1 MLLSRFAAALDP
13 FDDRCYSHPTVVDH
27 TAGMMPRSE
36 DSAFKN
42 SVIWRAAN
50 VLGGAIGSVPA
61 GVFRDLGGERGK
73 EAATDDPWHVRFK
86 RGVSRSQTAYRFFHQ
101 MAGQVMVGGNFY
113 ARRIGTPLQPGL
125 WPLPADRVRV
135 AEVLRDGGLR
145 YEYRNSQGQPE
156 ILEQSEIVHI
166 RGFSRDGLTGC
177 SVFEMMRDEL
187 GLALAGR
194 TQRTAFMR
202 NEMRPGVVIKHP
214 STLTS
219 GAEANIVKG
228 YVNTHGG
235 PHNAGLPLV
244 LAEGADIATFSV
256 SARDSQW
263 IEGEEFN
270 IQNFI
275 RWTGIPGVLLGYP
288 DKTATYASAEAFFDS
303 FISFCLLPFATNIER
318 EFSLALWGL
327 DSPLSLE
334 FNLNALMRADS
345 AARATFYRTMVE
357 MGILTRN
364 EVRRLENRN
373 PLPGL
378 DDPLTPKNMGT
389 GADTSEPPPA
399 PPRRPPG
406 AKSRARLRQFVRG
419 AAARIVRREALH
431 LAGSEGQK
439 GLAVRFAADPKRWA
453 AAVADFYERHAE
465 MVENELHLSADAA
478 AGYCREQR
486 EAVLAGGMAVVATWE
501 SDRVAHL
508 ERLALGG
515 VAC

>member
-1 MLLSRFAAALDP
+1 MLLHRFAAALDP
-13 FDDRCYSHPTVVDH
+13 TDDRYYAHPVVVDH
-27 TAGMMPRSE
+27 TGGIGGPRSE

-61 GVFRDLGGERGK
+61 GVYRDLGGEKGK
-73 EAATDDPWHVRFK
+73 EVATDDPWHIRFK
-86 RGVSRSQTAYRFFHQ
+86 RAVSKSQTAYRFFHQ
-101 MAGQVMVGGNFY
+101 MAGQIMVGGNFY
-113 ARRIGTPLQPGL
+113 ARRIGTPNDPGL
-125 WPLPADRVRV
+125 WPLAADRIRV
-135 AEVLRDGGLR
+135 CDVLSDGSLR
-145 YEYRNSQGQPE
+145 YEYRTNAGVVQVLNQDQ
-156 ILEQSEIVHI
+156 IIHV
-166 RGFSRDGLTGC
+166 RGFSRDGITGV

-194 TQRTAFMR
+194 VQRTAFMR

-214 STLTS
+214 GTL
-219 GAEANIVKG
+219 GEKAEANIIKG
-228 YVNTHGG
+228 YVATHGG
-235 PHNAGLPLV
+235 PHNAGMPLI
-244 LAEGADIATFSV
+244 LAEGADIATFQIS
-256 SARDSQW
+256 SRDAQW
-263 IEGEEFN
+263 IEGEQFTIE
-270 IQNFI
+270 NFI
-275 RWTGIPGVLLGYP
+275 RWSGIPGVLLGYP

-303 FISFCLLPFATNIER
+303 FITFCLLPFATNIER

-327 DSPLSLE
+327 DSDLSLE

-373 PLPGL
+373 PLAGL

-389 GADTSEPPPA
+389 GGEPPQPA
-399 PPRRPPG
+399 PAPRRPG
-406 AKSRARLRQFVRG
+406 AKARARLQKFVRG

-431 LAGSEGQK
+431 LVGAEGQK
-439 GLAVRFAADPKRWA
+439 GLAVRFAADPRRWA
-453 AAVADFYERHAE
+453 EAVSDFYARHAE
-465 MVENELHLSADAA
+465 MVENELHLPADVA

-486 EAVLAGGMAVVATWE
+486 EAVLAGGVAVVATWE
-501 SDRVAHL
+501 RDRVAHL

-515 VAC
+515 AA